1 MGTRRSFIRML
12 PHTCTIETWT
22 TVADDGFGQPIKVWS
37 TLVADKKCR
46 LRTLETGRPWE
57 VFSPTR
63 GEMIAAEFQA
73 FFALDDDVWDSTN
86 KRPIVTEQDRLVF
99 TAPIN
104 ITLNV
109 ELVSERAGMR
119 RSHHLEIF
127 CNQALG

>member
-1 MGTRRSFIRML
+1 MGTSSWFKAVL

-22 TVADDGFGQPIKVWS
+22 TVADDGFGQPIKVWG

-63 GEMIAAEFQA
+63 GEMVACEFQV
-73 FFALDDDVWDSTN
+73 FCALDDYVWDSTN
-86 KRPIVTEQDRLVF
+86 KRPIITEQDRLVF

-104 ITLNV
+104 ATLNI
-109 ELVSERAGMR
+109 ELVSERADWR
-119 RSHHLEIF
+119 SSHHLEIF